1 MATNQMAGP
10 RTAGRLN
17 TFVAG
22 VVGAVFIVVGLLG
35 YTVSGDHA
43 LAGHTGGQLL
53 GLFQVNSLHNMVH
66 IAVGAAMV
74 AAAIAGARAART
86 VNLGIGAVYLLLGVA
101 GLFITGDNPLNVI
114 ALNGADNGL
123 HLVIG
128 SALIGGRPGRQALSC
143 LRGGFAVARPDGT
156 CELRRGR
163 GDRSASDGI
172 QAPAAT
178 LARTW
183 SAEVAPAMT
192 EATVGCAARPPM
204 ATSNMDSERSSAYRS
219 TASMPVPRRLLEPAG
234 PPRQREPAAGRRRLV
249 PVVLAGEQAAGER
262 EVRQQADAEPLAGR
276 DGRRP
281 RRRGRAASTRSGR

>member
-17 TFVAG
+17 TIVAG

-74 AAAIAGARAART
+74 AAAIAGVRAARA
-86 VNLGIGAVYLLLGVA
+86 VNLGIGAVYLLLGVV
-101 GLFITGDNPLNVI
+101 GLFITGDHPLNVI

-128 SALIGGRPGRQALSC
+128 AALIGAWSW
-143 LRGGFAVARPDGT
+143 ARRS
-156 CELRRGR
+156 RRT
-163 GDRSASDGI
+163 
-172 QAPAAT
+172 APPT
-178 LARTW
+178 
-183 SAEVAPAMT
+183 
-192 EATVGCAARPPM
+192 
-204 ATSNMDSERSSAYRS
+204 
-219 TASMPVPRRLLEPAG
+219 
-234 PPRQREPAAGRRRLV
+234 
-249 PVVLAGEQAAGER
+249 
-262 EVRQQADAEPLAGR
+262 
-276 DGRRP
+276 
-281 RRRGRAASTRSGR
+281 